1 MDVGEPEREI
11 EVEPI
16 EDPVPREQPER
27 REEPEPRAPE
37 KAPAR

>member
-1 MDVGEPEREI
+1 MDVGDPEREI

-27 REEPEPRAPE
+27 GDDPAPRAPE
-37 KAPAR
+37 ETPAR